1 MLTIRQSMAA
11 LTIALGA
18 IACGSNASGTTGP
31 DGGGGGTVTLSGTG
45 VITWVTDTGNQ
56 TTNAD
61 YSTSAFAALDPNNG
75 FAAIAGIGN
84 ANGTFSIPNVPASGT
99 LYVKYGRNYFVVDGR
114 PTFDLGYELMGRPDY
129 ASAITSPTN
138 LTFSISNMASWQSGD
153 GIGLFSIGGG
163 AAWNWI
169 DQTGATNPPGVG
181 ATTLNM
187 TGDMT
192 QAPDPYLPSASK
204 GDVSWLL
211 QYTIGTSS
219 GGTQYGQLT
228 RYVRD
233 TTINMTDGKPTTM
246 SGTFTAVSP
255 NKTTPSFNLLRSAWA
270 SFASTV
276 NPTAS
281 VSSNFLGVM
290 ANYAP
295 SGAAGID
302 LAPQLASMFKNS
314 ATTDVNLGT
323 LAYANPFPS
332 SWAEMFQVHTS
343 YHVSYMAPGA
353 TTALDLYPSVG
364 QQVLLSGAPTTVSP
378 TLGPAQSIK
387 IGGQSASTQLSGVGL
402 TPTISWSAPAV
413 GTPQAYSV
421 YVYHLTNSNGTTQ
434 WSTAA
439 VFYTKATSV
448 TVPPNVLTSGNT
460 YYIAISALTSG
471 TVDLTYSP
479 YRSRLPYAWANALT
493 ATFTP

>member
-1 MLTIRQSMAA
+1 MLAIRQSIAT

-18 IACGSNASGTTGP
+18 IACGGN
-31 DGGGGGTVTLSGTG
+31 GGGGGTVTLSGTG

-56 TTNAD
+56 TTNVD

-75 FAAIAGIGN
+75 FAAIGGIGN
-84 ANGTFSIPNVPASGT
+84 ANGTFSIPNVPANGT
-99 LYVKYGRNYFVVDGR
+99 LYVKLGRNYFVVDGR
-114 PTFDLGYELMGRPDY
+114 PTFDFGYELMGRPDY
-129 ASAITSPTN
+129 ASATTSPTN

-153 GIGLFSIGGG
+153 GIGFFSIGAG

-169 DQTGATNPPGVG
+169 DQSGATNPPGVG

-192 QAPDPYLPSASK
+192 RAADPYLPSASK

-211 QYTIGTSS
+211 QYTVGTSS
-219 GGTQYGQLT
+219 GGMQYSQLT
-228 RYVRD
+228 HYVRD
-233 TTINMTDGKPTTM
+233 TTINMTDGNPTTM
-246 SGTFTAVSP
+246 SGSFTAVNP
-255 NKTTPSFNLLRSAWA
+255 NKTTPSFNYQRSAWA
-270 SFASTV
+270 AFSGMV
-276 NPTAS
+276 NPSATI
-281 VSSNFLGVM
+281 NNNYFGVLV
-290 ANYAP
+290 NYAP
-295 SGAAGID
+295 SGNAAID
-302 LAPQLASMFKNS
+302 LEPQLAVKY
-314 ATTDVNLGT
+314 ADALTTDLSVGT
-323 LAYANPFPS
+323 MSYANPFPS
-332 SWAEMFQVHTS
+332 TWAELLEVDTR

-378 TLGPAQSIK
+378 MLSPAQSIK
-387 IGGQSASTQLSGVGL
+387 IAGQSASTQLSGVGL

-421 YVYHLTNSNGTTQ
+421 YVYDLTNSNGTTQ

-460 YYIAISALTSG
+460 YYIAISALSSG

>member
-1 MLTIRQSMAA
+1 MLTIRQSMTT

-18 IACGSNASGTTGP
+18 IACGSHAGSGGAP
-31 DGGGGGTVTLSGTG
+31 VTLTGTG

-56 TTNAD
+56 TTNVD

-84 ANGTFSIPNVPASGT
+84 ANGTFSIPNVPATGT
-99 LYVKYGRNYFVVDGR
+99 LYVKSGRNYFVVDGR
-114 PTFDLGYELMGRPDY
+114 PTFDLGYELMARPDY
-129 ASAITSPTN
+129 ATATTSPTN
-138 LTFSISNMASWQSGD
+138 LTFSISNLASWQSGD
-153 GIGLFSIGGG
+153 AIGFFSIGGG

-169 DQTGATNPPGVG
+169 DQTGGTNPPGTG

-187 TGDMT
+187 TADMT
-192 QAPDPYLPSASK
+192 RATDPYLPSASK

-219 GGTQYGQLT
+219 GGMQYAQLT

-246 SGTFTAVSP
+246 SGSFTAVNP
-255 NKTTPSFNLLRSAWA
+255 NKTTPSFNYQRSAWA
-270 SFASTV
+270 AFSGLV
-276 NPTAS
+276 NPSATIND
-281 VSSNFLGVM
+281 NFFGVLV
-290 ANYAP
+290 NYAP

-302 LAPQLASMFKNS
+302 LEPVLAVNYTD
-314 ATTDVNLGT
+314 ALTTDLNVGMMS
-323 LAYANPFPS
+323 YANPFPS
-332 SWAEMFQVHTS
+332 TWAELLQVFTK

-364 QQVLLSGAPTTVSP
+364 QEVLLSGAPTTVSP

-421 YVYHLTNSNGTTQ
+421 WVYHLTNSNGTTQ
-434 WSTAA
+434 RSTAA
-439 VFYTKATSV
+439 VLYTKATSV

-460 YYIAISALTSG
+460 YYVAISALTSG

>member
-1 MLTIRQSMAA
+1 MLTIRQSIAT

-18 IACGSNASGTTGP
+18 IACGSN
-31 DGGGGGTVTLSGTG
+31 GGGGGTVTLSGTG

-56 TTNAD
+56 TTNVD

-84 ANGTFSIPNVPASGT
+84 ANGTFSIPNVPATGT
-99 LYVKYGRNYFVVDGR
+99 LYVKLGHNYFVVDGR
-114 PTFDLGYELMGRPDY
+114 PTFDFGYELMGRPDY
-129 ASAITSPTN
+129 ASATTSPTN

-153 GIGLFSIGGG
+153 GIGFFSIGAG

-169 DQTGATNPPGVG
+169 DQSGATNPPGVG

-192 QAPDPYLPSASK
+192 RADDAYLPSASK

-219 GGTQYGQLT
+219 GGMQYAQLT
-228 RYVRD
+228 HYVRD
-233 TTINMTDGKPTTM
+233 TTINMTDGNPTTM
-246 SGTFTAVSP
+246 SGSFTAVNP
-255 NKTTPSFNLLRSAWA
+255 NKTTPSFNYQRSAWA
-270 SFASTV
+270 AFSGMV
-276 NPTAS
+276 NPSATI
-281 VSSNFLGVM
+281 NDNYFGVLV
-290 ANYAP
+290 NYAP
-295 SGAAGID
+295 SGNAAID
-302 LAPQLASMFKNS
+302 LEPQLAVKY
-314 ATTDVNLGT
+314 ADALTTDLSVGT
-323 LAYANPFPS
+323 ISYANPFPS
-332 SWAEMFQVHTS
+332 TWAELLEVDTR

-378 TLGPAQSIK
+378 MLSPAQSIK
-387 IGGQSASTQLSGVGL
+387 IAGQSASTQLSGVGL

-460 YYIAISALTSG
+460 YYIAISALSSG